1 MRHSI
6 ILVFLLIAALSLT
19 GCARQRFEPPA
30 SPVPTGSYLP
40 PQAAEGEELLA
51 TVESREEAEEIAA
64 LYGIELVSCSEHV
77 ATFHTDEDLYAVI
90 QRGKDNG
97 WPLLEVNHVISLDDP
112 VSPMSNKGDKMSRPK

>member
-6 ILVFLLIAALSLT
+6 IWVFLLIAVLALT
-19 GCARQRFEPPA
+19 GCARRLEPPA
-30 SPVPTGSYLP
+30 SPRPSGSVQS

-51 TVESREEAEEIAA
+51 TVESQEEAEEIAA

-77 ATFHTDEDLYAVI
+77 ATFHTEEDLYAVI

-97 WPLLEVNHVISLDDP
+97 WPLLEVNHVITLDDP
-112 VSPMSNKGDKMSRPK
+112 VGPVPDKGAKGSKGN

>member
-6 ILVFLLIAALSLT
+6 IWVILLIAVLALT
-19 GCARQRFEPPA
+19 GCAGRFQPPV
-30 SPVPTGSYLP
+30 SPMPTGSAQR

-64 LYGIELVSCSEHV
+64 LYGIELVSCSEHI
-77 ATFHTDEDLYAVI
+77 ATFHTEEDLQTVI

-97 WPLLEVNHVISLDDP
+97 WPLLEINHVMRLDDP
-112 VSPMSNKGDKMSRPK
+112 VVPEKGSKG